1 MLKPLKWYKQLATKK
16 GRLQSGAFLIEGE
29 RAIGQIISSHPDEIL
44 EIITS
49 EETSSVYS
57 HYPVRIVTESQFQS
71 ICSTKTPQ
79 GVMAVVRMPSDVYA
93 DHLPEDIGRKV
104 LLLENIQDP
113 GNVGTLIRA
122 AVAFD
127 FSGVVLTDKCA
138 DPFSPK
144 CVQSTAGTVLSL
156 WLRRTADYLEFTRS
170 LKANGYSLV
179 VADVDGTAP
188 AEVLKQQNRFV
199 LALGNE
205 AFGPSRGLL
214 VETDFRISI
223 PIARHKAES
232 LNVAA
237 CGAICM
243 YLSS

>member
-1 MLKPLKWYKQLATKK
+1 MLKPLKWYKQIATKK

-29 RAIGQIISSHPDEIL
+29 RAIEQIISCHPDEIL
-44 EIITS
+44 EIITV
-49 EETSSVYS
+49 EQPSSVYS
-57 HYPVRIVTESQFQS
+57 RYPIRIVTESQFQS

-79 GVMAVVRMPSDVYA
+79 GTMAVVRIPSDVYS
-93 DHLPEDIGRKV
+93 DHLPEDIGKKV
-104 LLLENIQDP
+104 LMLENVQDP
-113 GNVGTLIRA
+113 GNVGTLIRT

-170 LKANGYSLV
+170 LKANGYSLI
-179 VADVDGTAP
+179 VADVDGTVP
-188 AEVLKQQNRFV
+188 SEVLKAQHKLV

-214 VETDFRISI
+214 GEADFRTSI
-223 PIARHKAES
+223 PIARQKAES

>member
-1 MLKPLKWYKQLATKK
+1 MLKPLKWYKQFATKK

-44 EIITS
+44 EIITA
-49 EETSSVYS
+49 EEPSSVYS
-57 HYPVRIVTESQFQS
+57 RYPVRIVTESQFQS

-79 GVMAVVRMPSDVYA
+79 GTMAVVRMPSDVYSN
-93 DHLPEDIGRKV
+93 HLPEDIGKKV
-104 LLLENIQDP
+104 LMLENIQDP
-113 GNVGTLIRA
+113 GNVGTLIRT

-156 WLRRTADYLEFTRS
+156 WLRRTADYLEFIRS
-170 LKANGYSLV
+170 LKANGYSLI
-179 VADVDGTAP
+179 VADVDGTSP

-205 AFGPSRGLL
+205 AFGPSRNLL
-214 VETDFRISI
+214 DEANFRISI
-223 PIARHKAES
+223 PIARQKAES